1 MLYICIMKREF
12 GKWLMDIAKYMVTA
26 LLLSTIFADMD
37 NPVII
42 YMVVVLSIIV
52 LVIGLYLVSDDKKKT
67 YKKNLKGKKD
77 EYTYCCWLNGTR
89 CYCGTYIF

>member
-67 YKKNLKGKKD
+67 YKKSLKALILKMF
-77 EYTYCCWLNGTR
+77 YAR
-89 CYCGTYIF
+89 IFVIFQLD